1 MKRYI
6 SIITALVAAC
16 VIALAQEKT
25 ECEWTAQENGEGY
38 TCRVREFRHA
48 GPFAYSRPV
57 MLDSLDLFGKQF
69 SEESLFQA
77 IEMDM
82 ADASRGELYTDTLTP
97 GCSADYSVH
106 LFQFQIES
114 SRYAKA
120 RISVE
125 GLKHH
130 QLYVDGEKSSGELT
144 LIPGTHE
151 VVLQCLLEKNDR
163 QRLEVNLWTADKS
176 AMRLGTGRKRVLAL
190 ADIMNGLSYRD
201 ESISPSGRYL
211 MYSTSEVM
219 DSKTTLWRYKIMDLK
234 TRRIMLDTGES
245 MRWMPTTDSYCITRQ
260 GKRGKQLVAKD
271 VVTGNEK
278 VLVEHMP
285 DGYYVIA
292 PTGDYLVN
300 TRTVEGPS
308 DDRDV
313 HQYVMPDDRQ
323 PGWRNRTMLE
333 KLDFA
338 TGTVQPLF
346 YGHTSQHLLDISS
359 DGRYILYMTS
369 RPRLSK
375 RPTTL
380 MSISRLDLRT
390 MATDTLVADD
400 GFVASACFS
409 PDGKQILVTASPEA
423 FGGAGLNLP
432 DGLIPNSFDYQ
443 LYTVDCSTRKVTPL
457 TRSFNP
463 SIEAA
468 VWSVRD
474 NCIYFT
480 ALDRDYCSLFR
491 LDPKTGRMERLD
503 APEEYVSR
511 FALAD
516 KAPLLAFDGQSVSNK
531 SRLYLMDL
539 KSMKTTLIDNAAD
552 QQMADIQLG
561 QCEAWDFVNQ
571 RGDTICGR
579 YYLPPHFDGG
589 RKYPMIVYYYGGCSP
604 TSRYFASSYPW
615 HLYATMGYVVY
626 VLQPSGA
633 AGFGQEFG
641 SRHVNTAGEGPAQD
655 IIEGTQQFLR
665 AHSFVNPKKVGC
677 IGASYGGFM
686 TQYLQTKTDIFA
698 AAVSHAGISDHTSYW
713 GEGYWGYS
721 YSETSMADSYPWTRK
736 DLYVDRSPLYNADKI
751 HTPILFLHGTVDNN
765 VPTGESIQMY
775 TALKILGC
783 PTALVVVEGQDH
795 HITDYDKRVKWQ
807 NTIFAWFDKWLKDDD
822 EWWKSMYDKMPE

>member
-1 MKRYI
+1 
-6 SIITALVAAC
+6 
-16 VIALAQEKT
+16 
-25 ECEWTAQENGEGY
+25 
-38 TCRVREFRHA
+38 
-48 GPFAYSRPV
+48 
-57 MLDSLDLFGKQF
+57 
-69 SEESLFQA
+69 
-77 IEMDM
+77 
-82 ADASRGELYTDTLTP
+82 
-97 GCSADYSVH
+97 
-106 LFQFQIES
+106 
-114 SRYAKA
+114 
-120 RISVE
+120 
-125 GLKHH
+125 
-130 QLYVDGEKSSGELT
+130 
-144 LIPGTHE
+144 
-151 VVLQCLLEKNDR
+151 
-163 QRLEVNLWTADKS
+163 
-176 AMRLGTGRKRVLAL
+176 
-190 ADIMNGLSYRD
+190 
-201 ESISPSGRYL
+201 
-211 MYSTSEVM
+211 
-219 DSKTTLWRYKIMDLK
+219 
-234 TRRIMLDTGES
+234 
-245 MRWMPTTDSYCITRQ
+245 
-260 GKRGKQLVAKD
+260 
-271 VVTGNEK
+271 
-278 VLVEHMP
+278 MP

-390 MATDTLVADD
+390 METDTLVADD

-552 QQMADIQLG
+552 RQMADIQLG

-579 YYLPPHFDGG
+579 YYLPPHFDSG

-615 HLYATMGYVVY
+615 HLYAAMGYVVY

-822 EWWKSMYDKMPE
+822 KWWKSMYDKMPE